1 VAGAGEIS
9 RTEGWVFYD
18 GACSLCTG
26 LARRVRRRLER
37 CGFELVP
44 LQAPGVREILGV
56 RSEELMTQMW
66 VLTQDGHVLGGAD
79 AALYLARRMRRTWWG
94 LLLIT
99 MSKLPHGM
107 ALIGS
112 VYKWVASHRY
122 SFGGRCALV
131 KFSGGWP
138 PSHEPPAAPE
148 AGGPSEG
155 IAEKVQNERSHQA
168 AQ

>member
-1 VAGAGEIS
+1 MRSPAVVGAGEES

-44 LQAPGVREILGV
+44 LQAPGVRENLGV

-66 VLTQDGHVLGGAD
+66 VLTQDGHVLGGAE
-79 AALYLARRMRRTWWG
+79 AALYLARRIPRTWWG

-99 MSKLPHGM
+99 VSKLPHGM
-107 ALIGS
+107 SLIES
-112 VYKWVASHRY
+112 VYKWVASHRHY
-122 SFGGRCALV
+122 FGGRCALE
-131 KFSGGWP
+131 KFSGDWP
-138 PSHEPPAAPE
+138 PCPEPPGSP
-148 AGGPSEG
+148 
-155 IAEKVQNERSHQA
+155 RSPRTI
-168 AQ
+168 

>member
-9 RTEGWVFYD
+9 GTEGWVFYD

-26 LARRVRRRLER
+26 LARHLRRRLER

-56 RSEELMTQMW
+56 RTEELMTQMW

-79 AALYLARRMRRTWWG
+79 AALYLARRIPRTWWS

-99 MSKLPHGM
+99 VSKLPHGM
-107 ALIGS
+107 TLIGS

-122 SFGGRCALV
+122 YFGGRCALE
-131 KFSGGWP
+131 KFSGSWS
-138 PSHEPPAAPE
+138 PSPEPPAVPE
-148 AGGPSEG
+148 ACGRSEG
-155 IAEKVQNERSHQA
+155 IVEKAPSERSHQA
-168 AQ
+168 VQ